1 MTDAMQSQ
9 IRDCVGRLTWG
20 HQSVRTCIN
29 GGVPIPAI
37 RAALLELG
45 RDPDAEMKMIEIH
58 AWDDCPICE
67 RHVRCGYCG
76 NNCCNGGTG
85 NLPDGSKCGC
95 DEAYEKQA
103 REMKPQGRTPHD

>member
-1 MTDAMQSQ
+1 MNAAMQSQ

-20 HQSVRTCIN
+20 HQTVAHCLSV
-29 GGVPIPAI
+29 GVPAAAV

-45 RDPDAEMKMIEIH
+45 RDPGAEMKTAAH
-58 AWDDCPICE
+58 VWNDCPICG

-85 NLPDGSKCGC
+85 KLPDGSECGC
-95 DEAYEKQA
+95 DEAYEKQS
-103 REMKPQGRTPHD
+103 REMKMGVTE